1 MKTKEEKKLS
11 FEENLDNLEKIV
23 KALENGD
30 VPLDEAIEKF
40 NEGMKYATTCNEILE
55 EATKTVTKA
64 VDKDGNLKSFSVS
77 EEE

>member
-64 VDKDGNLKSFSVS
+64 VDKDGNLKSFSIS

>member
-64 VDKDGNLKSFSVS
+64 VDKDGNLKIFSIS